1 MENTGECSN
10 NDNETVEARE
20 NYAGE
25 INDSSIISEDINVDA
40 NENFHEDVDNV
51 SAVTSE
57 DFELCENIVDG
68 GIDAAVAV
76 ENDGMDVTKEE
87 SVDDDG
93 DNWIG
98 VSITDVRSGTGD
110 PTQLK
115 EQQSSFKPTMLKVS
129 VYQSECI
136 WSLKQI
142 RQIKLHIIFFV
153 SYIISFH
160 SGTCIGFNKSE
171 IFINM

>member
-10 NDNETVEARE
+10 NDNETVEASE
-20 NYAGE
+20 NSAGE

-40 NENFHEDVDNV
+40 NENFHEDVENV

-115 EQQSSFKPTMLKVS
+115 EQQSSFKPTMLKAELRS
-129 VYQSECI
+129 RS
-136 WSLKQI
+136 
-142 RQIKLHIIFFV
+142 RPF
-153 SYIISFH
+153 
-160 SGTCIGFNKSE
+160 
-171 IFINM
+171 